1 MSGFPKDTKNELF
14 SPWSSLVLAM
24 NISGSFSYTLSGRG
38 AVGDQSPQHNHLTY
52 SEQLRYSNLL
62 FLWGVFTCPF
72 RVACSLHLIRAVFPQ
87 FMKPDIASM
96 AMVYCCFAWIM
107 VGAIIPTI
115 LLARSGQLASILEQS
130 MFSSVSQEGGKYE
143 QEDIQIP
150 TGWKRF
156 KRISNWTTLI
166 AMVGFIVYS
175 YWLTFYIVEMNTV
188 SEIMVLGIFIPCYV
202 IGTYAAMEL
211 IKSFLKLSSIRLVAS
226 AKNSL
231 HTFIQATERTDE
243 LVGPNVNMIM
253 KSLHRINLQ
262 VRSVSTA
269 CITLCRYRVYCMY
282 LSFTKMLPV

>member
-1 MSGFPKDTKNELF
+1 MSGFPKDTKNEIL
-14 SPWSSLVLAM
+14 SWSSLVLAM

-72 RVACSLHLIRAVFPQ
+72 RVACSLHLIRASFPQ

-107 VGAIIPTI
+107 VGAIIPAI

-130 MFSSVSQEGGKYE
+130 MLSSSSQGGGEYE
-143 QEDIQIP
+143 LDIQVP

-156 KRISNWTTLI
+156 KRISNWTPVI

-175 YWLTFYIVEMNTV
+175 YWFTFYVVEMNTV

-202 IGTYAAMEL
+202 IGTYATMEL

-226 AKNSL
+226 AKISL
-231 HTFIQATERTDE
+231 HTLIQATERTDE

-269 CITLCRYRVYCMY
+269 CISLCRYPVYCMY
-282 LSFTKMLPV
+282 LSFTKMLSV